1 MRRWALI
8 YVLWCVL
15 VAWPQAVRA
24 QPALTEADV
33 LKLLAGAWAFV
44 SMSTIHDDGSKSDRW
59 GPDVK
64 GMLIFDGAGHFAQ
77 IITRPKSHFFG
88 ARGFSAFGHYSVD
101 PTGRHIDVS
110 IIGSSNSDAQGTT
123 QRRTIVSLTET
134 ELSYISTMISSG
146 AKIEALWRR
155 LK

>member
-8 YVLWCVL
+8 YVLWCV
-15 VAWPQAVRA
+15 VAASPQIVRA
-24 QPALTEADV
+24 QPAQTEADV
-33 LKLLAGAWAFV
+33 LKLLAGAWTFV

-88 ARGFSAFGHYSVD
+88 ARGFSAFGLYSVD
-101 PTGRHIDVS
+101 PSGRYIDVS
-110 IIGSSNSDAQGTT
+110 IMGSSNSDAHGTT

-134 ELSYISTMISSG
+134 ELSYINTMISSG

>member
-1 MRRWALI
+1 MRRWAVVYL
-8 YVLWCVL
+8 LWCAV
-15 VAWPQAVRA
+15 VVWPQVVRA
-24 QPALTEADV
+24 QPAEAESDV
-33 LKLLAGAWAFV
+33 LTLLAGTWAFV

-77 IITRPKSHFFG
+77 IITRPKSNFFG
-88 ARGFSAFGHYSVD
+88 ARGFSAFGSYSVD
-101 PTGRHIDVS
+101 PSGRYIDVS
-110 IIGSSNSDAQGTT
+110 VKGSSNPEANGLT

-134 ELSYISTMISSG
+134 ALRYTNTMLMSG
-146 AKIEALWRR
+146 ATIEASWRR

>member
-1 MRRWALI
+1 MRRWAFI
-8 YVLWCVL
+8 YVFWCV
-15 VAWPQAVRA
+15 VAAWPQAVRA

-33 LKLLAGAWAFV
+33 LKLLAGAWTFV

-88 ARGFSAFGHYSVD
+88 ARGFSAFGLYSVD
-101 PTGRHIDVS
+101 PSGRYIEVS

-134 ELSYISTMISSG
+134 ELSYINTMISSG

>member
-8 YVLWCVL
+8 YVFWCV
-15 VAWPQAVRA
+15 VAAWPPAARA
-24 QPALTEADV
+24 QPAQAEADV
-33 LKLLAGAWAFV
+33 LKLLAGAWTFV

-88 ARGFSAFGHYSVD
+88 ARGFSAFGYYSVD
-101 PTGRHIDVS
+101 PSGRHIDVS
-110 IIGSSNSDAQGTT
+110 ILGSSNSDAQGTT